1 MNVIT
6 EARTDLK
13 AILAGAAPSGTE
25 VHDHVPEALSGRDV
39 VIQPAQP
46 LIAPAMLDDQY
57 AIRLNVV
64 AITTG
69 EDNAGVHRFVDEHLS
84 ALIPALVASPWEY
97 LEASLTRI
105 NTYNTSE
112 WGGYGVSFD
121 VEATYTPPVDPEE

>member
-13 AILAGAAPSGTE
+13 AILEAAAPTGTQ

-39 VIQPAQP
+39 VIQPGQP
-46 LIAPAMLDDQY
+46 LITPAQLDDQY

-64 AITTG
+64 CITTG

-97 LEASLTRI
+97 LETSLTRI
-105 NTYNTSE
+105 TTYSTSE
-112 WGGYGVSFD
+112 WGGYGVGFD
-121 VEATYTPPVDPEE
+121 VEATYAPPVDPEE